1 MYEIEEMN
9 KIDENTL
16 PAFLKHDI
24 DAYIEAIRKEQETGE
39 KCWHMDCLQ
48 DEIYGS
54 INGAYWDGLIDKDVA
69 EYLRE
74 KYLGIDEPLQSRE
87 ISKEDADFLR
97 NFHRCK
103 REV

>member
-1 MYEIEEMN
+1 MN
-9 KIDENTL
+9 KIDESTL

-24 DAYIEAIRKEQETGE
+24 DAYLSAVKKEKETGE

-54 INGAYWDGLIDKDVA
+54 INAAYWDGLISKDVG

-87 ISKEDADFLR
+87 ISKSEIELLR
-97 NFHRCK
+97 SFHEK
-103 REV
+103 

>member
-16 PAFLKHDI
+16 PSFLKHDI
-24 DAYIEAIRKEQETGE
+24 DAYLAAVQMEKETGE
-39 KCWHMDCLQ
+39 KCLHMDCLL

-54 INGAYWDGLIDKDVA
+54 INGAYWDGLISKEVG
-69 EYLRE
+69 EYLRA

-87 ISKEDADFLR
+87 ISKSEMELLR
-97 NFHRCK
+97 NFHKNR
-103 REV
+103 

>member
-1 MYEIEEMN
+1 MN
-9 KIDENTL
+9 KIDENAL
-16 PAFLKHDI
+16 PVFLKHDI
-24 DAYIEAIRKEQETGE
+24 DAYLSAVKKEKETGE

-54 INGAYWDGLIDKDVA
+54 INAAYWDGLIDKDVA

-74 KYLGIDEPLQSRE
+74 KYLGIDVPLQSRD

-97 NFHRCK
+97 NFYRGSRK
-103 REV
+103 